1 MKKFFL
7 GFFLVFIGSI
17 FAQTIDVGGPLSWH
31 FSHDKNFNSVPEFT
45 LPNKY
50 IEEAIRENDS
60 LAQLQKSAF
69 KFGVELDV
77 ELDAYNF
84 FFWDIIKKGR
94 VGRLMVKSQ
103 SAISLNFIFDQ
114 FKLAPNAHVHIY
126 SSNHKKLLGAYTSHN
141 NNSNNTLGTDLI
153 HADEVIIEM
162 YNNCSDY
169 IIIEY
174 RDMDIEELKN

>member
-7 GFFLVFIGSI
+7 GFFLVFTASI

-50 IEEAIRENDS
+50 IEELIRKNDS

-77 ELDAYNF
+77 ELDAYDF
-84 FFWDIIKKGR
+84 FFWEIRHTRI
-94 VGRLMVKSQ
+94 LSYY
-103 SAISLNFIFDQ
+103 NFPETFR
-114 FKLAPNAHVHIY
+114 N
-126 SSNHKKLLGAYTSHN
+126 
-141 NNSNNTLGTDLI
+141 
-153 HADEVIIEM
+153 
-162 YNNCSDY
+162 
-169 IIIEY
+169 
-174 RDMDIEELKN
+174 

>member
-1 MKKFFL
+1 MKKLLFLVSFL
-7 GFFLVFIGSI
+7 GVLTFFN
-17 FAQTIDVGGPLSWH
+17 AQTVDVGGPLSWH
-31 FSHDKNFNSVPEFT
+31 FSHDKNFNNVPEFT

-50 IEEAIRENDS
+50 IEKLIRENDS

-126 SSNHKKLLGAYTSHN
+126 SSNHKKLLTINPNSLSKEKTS
-141 NNSNNTLGTDLI
+141 T
-153 HADEVIIEM
+153 
-162 YNNCSDY
+162 Y
-169 IIIEY
+169 IFKRFPFKI
-174 RDMDIEELKN
+174 